1 MRPLPDLVVQRLM
14 KTVSLLSLMMLN
26 KKDLPV
32 AKLSSINKNN
42 RRAAMI
48 KKAAPKRAA
57 LKKIIMNKELPFEER
72 LQAQIALAK
81 MPRNSSKVRYRNRCE
96 LTGRARGT
104 YRKFKLS
111 RIKLREL
118 GSFGKLPG
126 LTKASW

>member
-1 MRPLPDLVVQRLM
+1 M
-14 KTVSLLSLMMLN
+14 
-26 KKDLPV
+26 

-42 RRAAMI
+42 NRAKLI
-48 KKAAPKRAA
+48 KRHAAKRAS
-57 LKKIIMNKELPFEER
+57 LKAIIMNKELAFEER
-72 LQAQIALAK
+72 LQAQIALAA
-81 MPRNSSKVRYRNRCE
+81 MPRNGSKTRHRNRCE

-118 GSFGKLPG
+118 GSFGKIPG

>member
-1 MRPLPDLVVQRLM
+1 M
-14 KTVSLLSLMMLN
+14 
-26 KKDLPV
+26 

-42 RRAAMI
+42 NRAKMI
-48 KKAAPKRAA
+48 KRDAGKRAA
-57 LKKIIMNKELPFEER
+57 LKAITMNRELPFEDRVE
-72 LQAQIALAK
+72 AQMKLASL
-81 MPRNSSKVRYRNRCE
+81 PRNGSKVRFRNRCE

-118 GSFGKLPG
+118 GSFGRLPG

>member
-1 MRPLPDLVVQRLM
+1 M
-14 KTVSLLSLMMLN
+14 
-26 KKDLPV
+26 

-42 RRAAMI
+42 RRKAMI
-48 KKAAPKRAA
+48 KKYAPKRAA
-57 LKKIIMNKELPFEER
+57 LKAIVMNKKLPFEER
-72 LQAQIALAK
+72 LQAQIKLSA
-81 MPRNSSKVRYRNRCE
+81 MPRNGAASRHRNRCE

-118 GSFGKLPG
+118 GSFGKIPG

>member
-1 MRPLPDLVVQRLM
+1 M
-14 KTVSLLSLMMLN
+14 
-26 KKDLPV
+26 

-42 RRAAMI
+42 RRAKMI
-48 KKAAPKRAA
+48 KRDAAKRAA
-57 LKKIIMNKELPFEER
+57 LKAVIMNRELPIEER
-72 LQAQIALAK
+72 MDAQFKLSAL
-81 MPRNSSKVRYRNRCE
+81 PRNGSKVRHRNRCE

-118 GSFGKLPG
+118 GSFGRIPG

>member
-1 MRPLPDLVVQRLM
+1 M
-14 KTVSLLSLMMLN
+14 
-26 KKDLPV
+26 

-42 RRAAMI
+42 RRKAMI
-48 KKAAPKRAA
+48 KQQAPKRAA
-57 LKKIIMNKELPFEER
+57 LKAIVMNKELPFEER
-72 LQAQIALAK
+72 LEAQIKLSAL
-81 MPRNSSKVRYRNRCE
+81 PRNGAASRHRNRCE

-118 GSFGKLPG
+118 GSFGKIPG

>member
-1 MRPLPDLVVQRLM
+1 M
-14 KTVSLLSLMMLN
+14 
-26 KKDLPV
+26 

-42 RRAAMI
+42 RRAKMI
-48 KKAAPKRAA
+48 KKDASKRAA
-57 LKKIIMNKELPFEER
+57 LKAIIMNRELPMEDR
-72 LQAQIALAK
+72 LEAQMKLSK
-81 MPRNSSKVRYRNRCE
+81 MPRNGSKVRHRNRCE

-118 GSFGKLPG
+118 GSFGRIPG

>member
-1 MRPLPDLVVQRLM
+1 M
-14 KTVSLLSLMMLN
+14 
-26 KKDLPV
+26 

-42 RRAAMI
+42 NRAKLI
-48 KKAAPKRAA
+48 KKSAPKRAR
-57 LKKIIMNKELPFEER
+57 LKAIVMNRDLPFEER
-72 LQAQIALAK
+72 LVATIKLSE
-81 MPRNSSKVRYRNRCE
+81 MPRNGSKVRHRNRCE

-118 GSFGKLPG
+118 GSFGRIPG